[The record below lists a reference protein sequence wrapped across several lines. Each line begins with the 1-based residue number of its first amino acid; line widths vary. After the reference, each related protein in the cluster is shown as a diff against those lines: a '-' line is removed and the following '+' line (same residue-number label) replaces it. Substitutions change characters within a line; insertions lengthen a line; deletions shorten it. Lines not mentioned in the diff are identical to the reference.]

1 LILDSSVQGNQMVC
15 RVGTLDHSLGCCLR
29 RWQIDV
35 EIGSTHCN
43 HDRQL
48 RISLLPAQDGSMR
61 VPGVE
66 SDEQVAARKWAPL
79 GVADPVDDHLAAQ
92 FTKN

>member
-1 LILDSSVQGNQMVC
+1 
-15 RVGTLDHSLGCCLR
+15 
-29 RWQIDV
+29 
-35 EIGSTHCN
+35 
-43 HDRQL
+43 
-48 RISLLPAQDGSMR
+48 MR

-66 SDEQVAARKWAPL
+66 SDEQVTARKWAPL